1 MNNLPTPLTPAD
13 CDLTKYPFMPL
24 AVQRLLTSE
33 TWILGTGDER
43 AAAITLWLESW
54 HQIPSG
60 SLPDNDRMLAHLS
73 QARNWKK
80 VKAHALRG
88 WITCSDGRLYHPVV
102 AEKALE
108 GWIDKLVSGLSGA
121 KGNAVRWHIE
131 VDVKSTEAKIVEAVN
146 LLQAI
151 APRSETLLK
160 KQVKHIVEESQ
171 GESHRDKKTIAPRS
185 EDVSPPDSGCD
196 RNREGEGE
204 GKNKDIVETSQKTVA
219 TDILDYLN
227 DKTGRAYK
235 PVEANLR
242 VIAARLRESSL
253 DECRAVID
261 AKCGEWLQDEKMC
274 QYLRP
279 ETLFGATK
287 FAQYVGQLGN
297 SGGGADPF
305 T

>member
-1 MNNLPTPLTPAD
+1 MARIRSIKPEFWSSEQVMD
-13 CDLTKYPFMPL
+13 CSPMARLLFIGVWNFCDDGGNHTASAKTLKAEIFPGDDIQSSN
-24 AVQRLLTSE
+24 VQRLLDELSSNNLIVLYSAAGKDYIHVTGWHHQKIEKPTFKHPPFSE
-33 TWILGTGDER
+33 DKSAPPR
-43 AAAITLWLESW
+43 R
-54 HQIPSG
+54 P
-60 SLPDNDRMLAHLS
+60 
-73 QARNWKK
+73 
-80 VKAHALRG
+80 
-88 WITCSDGRLYHPVV
+88 V
-102 AEKALE
+102 AEPSTPE
-108 GWIDKLVSGLSGA
+108 GRG
-121 KGNAVRWHIE
+121 
-131 VDVKSTEAKIVEAVN
+131 
-146 LLQAI
+146 
-151 APRSETLLK
+151 
-160 KQVKHIVEESQ
+160 EE
-171 GESHRDKKTIAPRS
+171 G
-185 EDVSPPDSGCD
+185 
-196 RNREGEGE
+196 
-204 GKNKDIVETSQKTVA
+204 NKDIVETSQKTVA